1 MANLDGR
8 TDDGRVA
15 VFCNFV
21 EETGWTGGD
30 VVRYTAWPSGA
41 SRMKRKGF
49 LYGARQFDDIASRQ
63 DL

>member
-1 MANLDGR
+1 M
-8 TDDGRVA
+8 
-15 VFCNFV
+15 FYNFV

-30 VVRYTAWPSGA
+30 VVRYTARPSGA